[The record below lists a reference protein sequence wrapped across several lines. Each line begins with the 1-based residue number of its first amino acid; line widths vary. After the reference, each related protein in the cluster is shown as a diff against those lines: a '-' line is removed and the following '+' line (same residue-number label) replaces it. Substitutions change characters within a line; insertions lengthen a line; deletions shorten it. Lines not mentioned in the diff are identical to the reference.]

1 MMLSPIEAKQDQQ
14 HTEAGANNR
23 QHLGAGRVEEGEGSP
38 AGRGGEG
45 TEAGDIER
53 RRRAEAEG
61 ENDRAGAEKPPL
73 RFVLRPNGPAAGPLL
88 PPPARARS
96 SPKRPKG
103 LPPRFS

>member
-73 RFVLRPNGPAAGPLL
+73 RFVLRPKGPAAGPL
-88 PPPARARS
+88 PPTTRA
-96 SPKRPKG
+96 SPKQPEKAQG
-103 LPPRFS
+103 ASAQV